1 MRTATQKTAPAT
13 HKARSKPPPVSAY
26 TLALRSELRAG
37 TMRRHGGFALGD
49 LSVEIVS
56 GLDSAWA
63 IVRRLQ
69 RGGIALRLAFA
80 PGGVERCSVARK
92 YADETLRLVIDSAL
106 GRHVVIFR
114 TDGLDLQ
121 RLRVKV
127 ALTPVAPLLVPF
139 VPRDLY
145 PLDADDDPLGAEGSV
160 EAAQRGMNT
169 GLIYLRLDEPSFGS
183 LLYFQ
188 NLTAMNPYFRATKT
202 KPDGA
207 VGGEWPEL
215 GYLMPTPVQSGT
227 PPVDPLP
234 AGVETVISDAILI
247 FRDMSAPNEREN
259 ARQFIQM
266 LGAVYTALDLPVPDY
281 RDWVGRAERTIEDLE
296 RSSKATIRH
305 YGHAYAHPYT
315 ASEYPD
321 SMVQMALLA
330 PIRDFGTWRGKPSRL
345 DAEFSRG
352 LDKFYDPELKT
363 LRRYLPNVGDDKDA
377 DAVDSWYLYHPLMN
391 LGRLALDG
399 DDHARALLLKS
410 IDFGIKAAH
419 HFNYKWPIQ
428 YKVTDFSVIT
438 EVAGAD
444 HRGQTDVGGMYAW
457 VMLQVHELTGE
468 ERFLREARTAIDAA
482 EGMRF
487 HLNYQANL
495 TAWGAAAC
503 LRLWRITNVERY
515 REQSYAYLASFFHN
529 SAIWESEIE
538 HAAHYRN
545 FLGVTALQDAPYM
558 AIYECFD
565 SFAAFENYLRDS
577 GPELEPAARML
588 ISEYC
593 KYALDRAWFYYPD
606 ALPSDALA
614 DEQRNGHID
623 PALSFPLEDL
633 YVDGQP
639 AGQVG
644 QEIYGA
650 GAAMVFASRSFHRVE
665 NAPFRLFCDHF
676 IMASER
682 TGDQAMSISLDGG
695 ETCLAMLSVIRLPRH
710 KLPSL
715 TVTTA
720 GGDILRPRIR
730 KPDRIEYRLPA
741 NGRVILSWN

>member
-1 MRTATQKTAPAT
+1 VRDTAQGTAGKGISRSRPGPA
-13 HKARSKPPPVSAY
+13 ASAY
-26 TLALRSELRAG
+26 TLALRAALRDRALHCHAG
-37 TMRRHGGFALGD
+37 FTLGD
-49 LSVEIVS
+49 LKVEIVS
-56 GLDSAWA
+56 ASDSVWA
-63 IVRRLQ
+63 IVRRPD

-80 PGGVERCSVARK
+80 PGGIERCSRAK
-92 YADETLRLVIDSAL
+92 KQADETLRLNIESAL
-106 GRHVVIFR
+106 GRHVACLQ
-114 TDGLDLQ
+114 TDGPDLQ
-121 RLRVKV
+121 RLRVTV
-127 ALTPVAPLLVPF
+127 TITPASPLLIPF

-145 PLDADDDPLGAEGSV
+145 PLDEHDDPLGAKGEV
-160 EAAQRGMNT
+160 QAAQRGMNT
-169 GLIYLRLDEPSFGS
+169 GMIYLRLDEPGFGS
-183 LLYFQ
+183 VLYFQ
-188 NLTAMNPYFRATKT
+188 NLTAMNAYYRATRT

-215 GYLMPTPVQSGT
+215 GYLMPTPPQSGT
-227 PPVDPLP
+227 PPTDPLP

-259 ARQFIQM
+259 ARQFLQM
-266 LGAVYTALDLPVPDY
+266 LGAVYTALDLPVPEY
-281 RDWVGRAERTIEDLE
+281 RDWIGRAERTIRDLE
-296 RSSKATIRH
+296 RSPKATVRH
-305 YGHAYAHPYT
+305 YGHKYAHPYV
-315 ASEYPD
+315 AAEYPD

-330 PIRDFGTWRGKPSRL
+330 PIREFGTWRGKPSRL
-345 DAEFSRG
+345 DGAFSKG
-352 LDKFYDPELKT
+352 IDKFYDPELET

-399 DDHARALLLKS
+399 DTHARDLLLKS

-428 YKVTDFSVIT
+428 YRVTDFSVIT
-438 EVAGAD
+438 AVAGAD
-444 HRGQTDVGGMYAW
+444 DRGQTDVGGMYAW
-457 VMLQVHELTGE
+457 VMLQAHELTRE
-468 ERFLREARTAIDAA
+468 TRFLDEAQAAIDAA
-482 EGMRF
+482 QGMRF

-503 LRLWRITNVERY
+503 LRLWRITNIERY

-545 FLGVTALQDAPYM
+545 FLGVTCLQDAPYM

-565 SFAAFENYLRDS
+565 SFAAFEFYLRDS

-606 ALPSDALA
+606 ALPKDALA
-614 DEQRNGHID
+614 EKQRNGHID
-623 PALSFPLEDL
+623 PALNFPLEDL

-650 GAAMVFASRSFHRVE
+650 GAAMVFATRSFHTIDD
-665 NAPFRLFCDHF
+665 APFRLFCDHF

-682 TGDQAMSISLDGG
+682 TGEQALSIRLNGG
-695 ETCLAMLSVIRLPRH
+695 ETCTAALSLIALPRRTLPKFTVMTSGGDVIRPR
-710 KLPSL
+710 SR
-715 TVTTA
+715 TA
-720 GGDILRPRIR
+720 N
-730 KPDRIEYRLPA
+730 RIEYHLPA
-741 NGRVILSWN
+741 SGRVILSWR

>member
-1 MRTATQKTAPAT
+1 MATTTRPTETIESA
-13 HKARSKPPPVSAY
+13 SAY
-26 TLALRSELRAG
+26 VLALRAELRG
-37 TMRRHGGFALGD
+37 GEMRQWGRFTLGD
-49 LSVEIVS
+49 LEVDIL
-56 GLDSAWA
+56 GGRDSLWGV
-63 IVRRLQ
+63 VRRPG
-69 RGGIALRLAFA
+69 RGGVALRLAFA
-80 PGGVERCSVARK
+80 PGGITHCKSLKAKPGER
-92 YADETLRLVIDSAL
+92 LRLAVESTL
-106 GRHVVIFR
+106 GRHMIAIC

-121 RLRVKV
+121 RLRVMV
-127 ALTPVAPLLVPF
+127 SIIPTSPLLIPF

-145 PLDADDDPLGAEGSV
+145 PLDARDDPLGAKGNV
-160 EAAQRGMNT
+160 EAAQRGMNS
-169 GLIYLRLDEPSFGS
+169 GLIYLRLDEPKFGS
-183 LLYFQ
+183 ILYFQ
-188 NLTAMNPYFRATKT
+188 NLTAMNPYYRATRT

-215 GYLMPTPVQSGT
+215 GYLLPTPPQSGT

-234 AGVETVISDAILI
+234 ADVETIISDAIVI

-266 LGAVYTALDLPVPDY
+266 LGAVYTSLDLPRPDY
-281 RDWVGRAERTIEDLE
+281 RDWVGRATRTLRDLE
-296 RSSKATIRH
+296 RSPKATIRH
-305 YGHAYAHPYT
+305 YGHRYAHPYT

-321 SMVQMALLA
+321 SMVQLALLA
-330 PIRDFGTWRGKPSRL
+330 PIRDFGSWSSTTSPL
-345 DAEFSRG
+345 DGEFSKG
-352 LDKFYDPELKT
+352 LDKFYDAKLKT
-363 LRRYLPNVGDDKDA
+363 IRRYLPNVGDDKDA

-391 LGRLALDG
+391 LARIALAG
-399 DDHARALLLKS
+399 DDHARALLMKS

-419 HFNYKWPIQ
+419 HFNYTWPIQ

-438 EVAGAD
+438 DVAGAD
-444 HRGQTDVGGMYAW
+444 DRGQTDVGGLYAW
-457 VMLQVHELTGE
+457 VMLQAYELTRE
-468 ERFLREARTAIDAA
+468 ERFLHEAQAAIDAA

-529 SAIWESEIE
+529 CAIWESEID

-545 FLGVTALQDAPYM
+545 FLGVTCLQDAPYM
-558 AIYECFD
+558 AVYECFD
-565 SFAAFENYLRDS
+565 SFAAFECYLRDS

-593 KYALDRAWFYYPD
+593 KYALDRAWFFYPD
-606 ALPSDALA
+606 ALPADALA

-623 PALSFPLEDL
+623 RSLSFPVEDL

-650 GAAMVFASRSFHRVE
+650 GAAMIFASRSYHIIDD
-665 NAPFRLFCDHF
+665 APFRLFCDHF
-676 IMASER
+676 IMSSER
-682 TGDQAMSISLDGG
+682 TGEQALSLKLDGG
-695 ETCLAMLSVIRLPRH
+695 ETCIAALSLTRLPRRS
-710 KLPSL
+710 LPKFRL
-715 TVTTA
+715 MTA
-720 GGDILRPRIR
+720 GGDILRPRTR
-730 KPDRIEYRLPA
+730 MKDRVEYRLPA
-741 NGRVILSWN
+741 NGRVILSWT